1 MDPQK
6 LSQLDPKL
14 REAYQRV
21 MGTTIPE
28 PAVPNQAPA
37 TAPLQ
42 PTPPVTQPQPV
53 INPQAAPEPAIPQ
66 QPTSNFVQMNSTV
79 AAIPADQA
87 QSGTVLKKKSGLM
100 PVLFIIAG
108 LIFIGIYTLF
118 WVKIFNL
125 QVPFLQ

>member
-28 PAVPNQAPA
+28 PAAPNQAPA
-37 TAPLQ
+37 PAPLQ
-42 PTPPVTQPQPV
+42 PTPPVAQPQPV
-53 INPQAAPEPAIPQ
+53 TNPQAAPEPAIPQ

-108 LIFIGIYTLF
+108 LIFVGIYTLF